1 MTPSEIGRNGW
12 QAPRIA
18 MIRTG
23 KAVRKRQIGAQITGV
38 LRVSSWMD
46 AFWGDCNPRRD
57 RSLGLA

>member
-1 MTPSEIGRNGW
+1 
-12 QAPRIA
+12 

-46 AFWGDCNPRRD
+46 AFWGDCDPRRD